1 MTATLFHIERA
12 SNLERIFQRQQNRLN
27 GVVKITLFSI
37 HNMQRFTM
45 KAVYSPNSRHYF
57 RLEIVR
63 YSNCLTKYGSVFNY
77 YSNDRQTFIHFI
89 LIVMLFFVLKNQ
101 IYSNMYKIWQLID
114 KLHLFAGCA

>member
-1 MTATLFHIERA
+1 MTATLFHIA
-12 SNLERIFQRQQNRLN
+12 SNLERIFQRQQNKLN

-37 HNMQRFTM
+37 HNMRRFTM

-77 YSNDRQTFIHFI
+77 HSNDFVSEKTN
-89 LIVMLFFVLKNQ
+89 LFK
-101 IYSNMYKIWQLID
+101 
-114 KLHLFAGCA
+114 